1 MVFFL
6 SLCYKSLSMIKPNV
20 TASELGNYVY
30 CECCWA
36 DKLEG
41 ISQETEEM
49 SLGTATHERLHW
61 QYSIIQFLRQLAIVV
76 VIGSLIL
83 LLLFAVIYFLSGNT
97 L

>member
-1 MVFFL
+1 MN
-6 SLCYKSLSMIKPNV
+6 SPYI

-41 ISQETEEM
+41 SSQETEEM
-49 SLGTATHERLHW
+49 LAGTVAHEKLQW
-61 QYSIIQFLRQLAIVV
+61 QFGLIQFLRQLAIVV
-76 VIGSLIL
+76 SIGGLIL
-83 LLLFAVIYFLSGNT
+83 LILFAAIFYLSGNT